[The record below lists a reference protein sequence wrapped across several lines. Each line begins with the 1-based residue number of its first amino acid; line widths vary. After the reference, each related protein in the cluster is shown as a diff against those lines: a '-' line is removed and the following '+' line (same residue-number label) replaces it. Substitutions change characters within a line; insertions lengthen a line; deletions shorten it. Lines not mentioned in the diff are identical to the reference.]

1 MLEIPGWAAVL
12 LLSMS
17 PISELRGAIPLG
29 IGIYGYS
36 PAQTYLL
43 AVFGNL
49 LPVIPLLLF
58 LGPVSDFL
66 MRFAIGK
73 RFFTWLFS
81 RTYRRYIQNHENFGL
96 AALTLFVA
104 VPLPVTGAWTGCAI
118 AFLLGLEARRAFPA
132 IALGVMIAGL
142 VVTVTVVG
150 ITSLLQWQ

>member
-1 MLEIPGWAAVL
+1 
-12 LLSMS
+12 MS
-17 PISELRGAIPLG
+17 PISELRGAIPVG

-58 LGPVSDFL
+58 LGPTSRFL
-66 MRFAIGK
+66 MRYSAGR
-73 RFFTWLFS
+73 RFFTWLFA

-96 AALTLFVA
+96 AALALFVA

-118 AFLLGLEARRAFPA
+118 AFLLGLKARRAFPA
-132 IALGVMIAGL
+132 IALGVMTAGL
-142 VVTVTVVG
+142 VVTAMVVG
-150 ITSLLQWQ
+150 IKSLIEW